1 MTTVNQSTNSANA
14 VPNGR
19 QDRGGNGEA
28 FVKCAAQCLHTH
40 PREIPLGTCSL
51 GDVLVKRKTIPDE
64 LLVLM
69 AEKFRMLGDPTRL
82 AILRC
87 LMEGKEQN
95 VSQLVSVSG
104 RELANVSKHLKQ
116 MADAGLLARR
126 KEGSFVFYRLD
137 DPVSQKICELVCD
150 SLRLDL
156 EAEIKRN
163 QTFLREGRSK

>member
-1 MTTVNQSTNSANA
+1 MVNRSTKSANA

-19 QDRGGNGEA
+19 QAGGGKGEA

-40 PREIPLGTCSL
+40 HVREIPLGTCSL
-51 GDVLVKRKTIPDE
+51 GDGLVKRKTIPNE

-82 AILRC
+82 SILRC
-87 LMEGKEQN
+87 LMEGQEQN
-95 VSQLVSVSG
+95 VGQLVSESG

-137 DPVSQKICELVCD
+137 DPVLQKICELVCD
-150 SLRLDL
+150 SLRRDL

-163 QTFLREGRSK
+163 STFLRKGQPK